1 MASKGMN
8 LTVQRYPS
16 VQGATIGTLSID
28 GVFECF
34 TLEDDIREVE
44 GLAVGAWKVDGKTA
58 IPAGKYRVAIDHST
72 RFGCDMPHVL
82 DVPGFA
88 GIRIHSGN
96 SASDTEGCLLL
107 GQSRT
112 TNGIGA
118 SRAALAAF
126 TPKLQAGLA
135 EGDVYIQYLNPGR
148 PVT

>member
-1 MASKGMN
+1 MN

-44 GLAVGAWKVDGKTA
+44 GLAVGAWKVEGKTA

-118 SRAALAAF
+118 SRAALAVF

-135 EGDVYIQYLNPGR
+135 EGDVYIQYLNPESQ
-148 PVT
+148 VTS